1 MIRVLI
7 CDDQALV
14 RGGLRMMVD
23 AQDHVQVVGE
33 AANGREALQLAAERR
48 PDVVL
53 MDIRMPVLDGIEAT
67 EQLAGQGGA
76 DARVLM
82 LTTFD
87 EDEYVYAA
95 LRAGASGFML
105 KSAPPA
111 DLIRAIEII
120 HEGHALLA
128 PGLTRRLIGDYLRR
142 PIPPASGF
150 PELTHRE
157 TEILQQIAVGRS
169 NNETAETFVI
179 SPATVKSLVDNVFA
193 KLDVRDRVQ
202 AVILAYERGLTVPRH
217 GGNQTS

>member
-23 AQDHVQVVGE
+23 AHDHLQVVGE

-76 DARVLM
+76 DPRVLI

-111 DLIRAIEII
+111 DLLRAIEII

-128 PGLTRRLIGDYLRR
+128 PGLTRRLIEDYLRR
-142 PIPPASGF
+142 PIPPVRGF
-150 PELTHRE
+150 PELTPRE
-157 TEILQQIAVGRS
+157 TEILQHIAVGRS
-169 NNETAETFVI
+169 NNEIAGTLVI
-179 SPATVKSLVDNVFA
+179 SPATVKSHVNSVFA

-217 GGNQTS
+217 GGNETS